1 MPATNPNPAMRMTA
15 SQRLRIGTRAIASM
29 VANTAT
35 GGHPAMIWSMSRW
48 WACRTLAARLAL
60 MPSARVPRTAHRT
73 RRSCRSSV
81 STVSSLPCRLGRWSA
96 LCGRP
101 RPVGLCGVAAHRSGC
116 PGAVLQVGDE
126 LVGQGEGVGAGFGV
140 DLTEAAGQCPA
151 QRTDGIDVTE
161 AGVEP
166 HGLLGEGFVVG
177 VVAER
182 GLQHRRRPGRVAA
195 GQFADQGEVRV
206 DGLLAH
212 RLPVRLD
219 PLVRLALGEGPGVAG
234 GGL

>member
-60 MPSARVPRTAHRT
+60 MPRARVNRTAHRT

-81 STVSSLPCRLGRWSA
+81 STVSSLPCRLGRLA
-96 LCGRP
+96 LCRPP
-101 RPVGLCGVAAHRSGC
+101 RPVGLSGVAAHRSGC

-126 LVGQGEGVGAGFGV
+126 LIGQGEGVGAGLGI
-140 DLTEAAGQCPA
+140 DLAEAPRQGLA
-151 QRTDGIDVTE
+151 QRTDGIDVAE
-161 AGVEP
+161 
-166 HGLLGEGFVVG
+166 VG
-177 VVAER
+177 V
-182 GLQHRRRPGRVAA
+182 
-195 GQFADQGEVRV
+195 
-206 DGLLAH
+206 
-212 RLPVRLD
+212 
-219 PLVRLALGEGPGVAG
+219 
-234 GGL
+234 